1 MLSEVLDFLFL
12 PNFGASLHW
21 LKVEIGGEALA
32 TEGSEASHARSLQE
46 LQRPNYDRGYEW
58 RLMAEARRRNPAIG
72 LYGLS
77 WTWPGFLA
85 GSSGGSSP
93 WSDTALTA
101 NYSISWV
108 RGAERRHGLRVDVL
122 GVWNERPFSA
132 EYVKRLR
139 AGLDAAGFRHTAI
152 LCDDGKYSCA
162 AAMLSD
168 AHLMAAVS
176 IVGGHGPPTPQAV
189 QTGKPLW
196 FSEDF
201 HSHGGEAGGAVWAAQ
216 LNGRYL
222 LHNMTATLAWNAVDA
237 FYPGLAFDNTGLMT
251 ARCPWSGQYEVL
263 ATVWA
268 TAHTTQFSRPGWHFL
283 PVGGGSGLLRE
294 GGSFV
299 TYVERGDRANFSI
312 VVEKFSGD
320 GGQVS
325 AETVGFCLAGSLR
338 WAVGTPL
345 SVWSS
350 SFHSG
355 GPASYLERAA
365 PISPDARGCFNLS
378 VPVNSLWTVTTLASG
393 GRGSHPPPAA
403 CADFPL
409 PYASSFESCLPPAE
423 ADYFSDVS
431 GSWECVA
438 DGGSHGVVMRLQTP
452 ARPVSWEP
460 AADGSPLGVFG
471 QRDWA
476 DISVTLDV
484 RLNGASDS
492 FMLAVRA
499 NLRNATD
506 HAALE
511 LEYVWP
517 GLWLAWDT
525 AGHWRLTDQANHG
538 AVLASGSL
546 PVVPSAGSW
555 HTFALSACGDGLSAS
570 MDGVSFLR
578 SLNVSLQF
586 GSGWLGYGCT
596 GWGQQPDFDDILVEP
611 TSCSARA
618 SAE

>member
-1 MLSEVLDFLFL
+1 M
-12 PNFGASLHW
+12 
-21 LKVEIGGEALA
+21 
-32 TEGSEASHARSLQE
+32 
-46 LQRPNYDRGYEW
+46 
-58 RLMAEARRRNPAIG
+58 
-72 LYGLS
+72 
-77 WTWPGFLA
+77 
-85 GSSGGSSP
+85 
-93 WSDTALTA
+93 
-101 NYSISWV
+101 
-108 RGAERRHGLRVDVL
+108 
-122 GVWNERPFSA
+122 
-132 EYVKRLR
+132 
-139 AGLDAAGFRHTAI
+139 
-152 LCDDGKYSCA
+152 
-162 AAMLSD
+162 
-168 AHLMAAVS
+168 
-176 IVGGHGPPTPQAV
+176 
-189 QTGKPLW
+189 
-196 FSEDF
+196 
-201 HSHGGEAGGAVWAAQ
+201 
-216 LNGRYL
+216 
-222 LHNMTATLAWNAVDA
+222 
-237 FYPGLAFDNTGLMT
+237 
-251 ARCPWSGQYEVL
+251 L

-294 GGSFV
+294 GGTFV

-476 DISVTLDV
+476 DVSVTLDV
-484 RLNGASDS
+484 RLNGANES

-538 AVLASGSL
+538 GGPRVRLAARRAQRRQLAHIRAVRLRRRAVCQHGRRELSPLTERVSAVRVWLAGL
-546 PVVPSAGSW
+546 RLHGLGTAAG
-555 HTFALSACGDGLSAS
+555 
-570 MDGVSFLR
+570 LR
-578 SLNVSLQF
+578 RHPGRAHLL
-586 GSGWLGYGCT
+586 LCT
-596 GWGQQPDFDDILVEP
+596 GK
-611 TSCSARA
+611 R
-618 SAE
+618 